1 MKRGGRSMR
10 RNNQQPPLIMHV
22 VFSFATGGLE
32 NGIVNLI
39 NRMPAGQW
47 RHAVVALTDISR
59 EFCERI
65 ERDDVVYLAMHK
77 PPGHLARLYPRLH
90 RLFRQHKPAIVHTR
104 NMAALEAMVPAW
116 TAGVPVRVHGEHGW
130 DIRDLDGS
138 SSRYKVLRK
147 VYRPFVQHYIAL
159 SKHLQEYLER
169 GIGIDQASLA
179 QIYNGVDTE
188 RFFPPGG
195 QRPAIPD
202 CPFTDPAM
210 WLVGTVGRLQTVKDQ
225 TNLARAFVDVLRFD
239 PSAAE
244 RIRLVMVGDGPL
256 RSDVEKILD
265 EAGVRHLAWL
275 PGERKDIPEVLR
287 GLDCF
292 VLPSLAEGISNTI
305 LEAMATGL
313 PVVATNVG
321 GNGELVEEGMTGK
334 LVPAADSKAL
344 GKAIMEYY
352 RHPQAARR
360 HGRAGRSRVE
370 RQFSLERMVRQYEN
384 VYLDLLRKSGLHH

>member
-1 MKRGGRSMR
+1 MKPGGSRVR
-10 RNNQQPPLIMHV
+10 RNNQQPPLIMHI
-22 VFSFATGGLE
+22 VFSFSTGGLE

-39 NRMPAGQW
+39 NRLPAGQW

-65 ERDDVVYLAMHK
+65 DRDDVVYLAMHK

-90 RLFRQHKPAIVHTR
+90 RLFRQYKPAIVHTR
-104 NMAALEAMVPAW
+104 NLAALEAMVPAW
-116 TAGVPVRVHGEHGW
+116 TARVPVRVHGEHGW
-130 DIRDLDGS
+130 DTRDLDGS
-138 SSRYKVLRK
+138 SSRYKLLRK
-147 VYRPFVQHYIAL
+147 VYRPFVHHYIVL

-169 GIGIDQASLA
+169 GIGIQPSSLA

-188 RFFPPGG
+188 RFSQPGG
-195 QRPAIPD
+195 ERPAIPD
-202 CPFTDPAM
+202 CPFTDPGL
-210 WLVGTVGRLQTVKDQ
+210 WLVGTVGRLQAVKDQ
-225 TNLARAFVDVLRFD
+225 TNLARAFVDVLHFD

-256 RSDVEKILD
+256 RGDVEKILD

-275 PGERKDIPEVLR
+275 PGERKDIPDVLR

-344 GKAIMEYY
+344 GKAITEYY

-360 HGRAGRSRVE
+360 HGHAGRSRVE

-384 VYLDLLRKSGLHH
+384 VYLDLLRKSGLQR

>member
-1 MKRGGRSMR
+1 
-10 RNNQQPPLIMHV
+10 
-22 VFSFATGGLE
+22 
-32 NGIVNLI
+32 
-39 NRMPAGQW
+39 
-47 RHAVVALTDISR
+47 
-59 EFCERI
+59 
-65 ERDDVVYLAMHK
+65 VVYLAMHK

-104 NMAALEAMVPAW
+104 NLAALEAMVPAW

-138 SSRYKVLRK
+138 SNRYKVLRK
-147 VYRPFVQHYIAL
+147 LYRPFVQHYIAL

-169 GIGIDQASLA
+169 GIGIKQTSLA

-188 RFFPPGG
+188 RFSPPGG
-195 QRPAIPD
+195 ERPAIPD
-202 CPFTDPAM
+202 CPFSDPAM

-225 TNLARAFVDVLRFD
+225 TNLARAFVDVLRYD

-275 PGERKDIPEVLR
+275 PGERQDIPEVLR

-313 PVVATNVG
+313 PVVATHVG
-321 GNGELVEEGMTGK
+321 GNNELVEEGMTGK

-344 GKAIMEYY
+344 GKAITEYY
-352 RHPQAARR
+352 RHPQVARR